1 MFNEITKFEEI
12 RILYALV
19 SHADAEGKVDFEKEN
34 IAENQI
40 KYSAMEIIQIMFYT
54 SQMKLELLNMQKLVK
69 MVLSL

>member
-34 IAENQI
+34 IAEN
-40 KYSAMEIIQIMFYT
+40 
-54 SQMKLELLNMQKLVK
+54 
-69 MVLSL
+69 